1 MYQSKKTIRK
11 NFPLLGRMRYL
22 LEGLGPEIRQY
33 FVETDLEGKP
43 FNRLQ
48 SCLLYTSRCV

>member
-43 FNRLQ
+43 
-48 SCLLYTSRCV
+48 CLLYTSRCV